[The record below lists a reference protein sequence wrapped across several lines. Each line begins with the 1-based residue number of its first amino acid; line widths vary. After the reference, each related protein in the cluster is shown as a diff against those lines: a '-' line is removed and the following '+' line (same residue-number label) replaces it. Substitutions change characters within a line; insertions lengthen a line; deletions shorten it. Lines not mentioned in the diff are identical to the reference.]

1 MTRFCHQDKIV
12 LIMET
17 YNTTEIINILSGK
30 NISVFSATDF
40 ARLFKINR
48 PDTVYKKLDRLEK
61 KGIIARAVKG
71 KYFFTLNPPD
81 DFLLANFLYQP
92 SYISLESA
100 LSFHGIITGFP
111 HTITSVTPKKTKI
124 YSIFGKEY
132 KYTHLAPKCFW
143 GYEKKEGFLMA
154 SQEKAVFDYLYL
166 AFKGLRS
173 AAIDEFDLLSINR
186 ITLKDY
192 LGKMAD
198 QRFLRFTQRLKL

>member
-1 MTRFCHQDKIV
+1 
-12 LIMET
+12 MET
-17 YNTTEIINILSGK
+17 YNTTEIINVLSRR
-30 NISVFSATDF
+30 NISVFSAIDF

-48 PDTVYKKLDRLEK
+48 PDTVYKKLDRLTK
-61 KGIIARAVKG
+61 KRIITRIIKG
-71 KYFFTLNPPD
+71 KYLFDLNPPD
-81 DFLLANFLYQP
+81 DFTLVNFLYQP

-111 HTITSVTPKKTKI
+111 YTVTSVTPRKTKTYLI
-124 YSIFGKEY
+124 SGKEY
-132 KYTHLAPKCFW
+132 GYTHLSLKWFF

-154 SQEKAVFDYLYL
+154 SPEKAFLDYLYL
-166 AFKGLRS
+166 AFKGLRP
-173 AAIDEFDLLSINR
+173 AAIDEFDLSTINR

>member
-1 MTRFCHQDKIV
+1 
-12 LIMET
+12 MET
-17 YNTTEIINILSGK
+17 YNTTEIINVLSRK

-48 PDTVYKKLDRLEK
+48 PDTVYKKLDRLIK
-61 KGIIARAVKG
+61 KKIITRIIKG
-71 KYFFTLNPPD
+71 KYLFGLNPPD
-81 DFLLANFLYQP
+81 DFTLANFLYQP

-111 HTITSVTPKKTKI
+111 YAIASVTPRKTKKYLI
-124 YSIFGKEY
+124 SGKEKEY
-132 KYTHLAPKCFW
+132 EYTHLAPKLFW
-143 GYEKKEGFLMA
+143 GYEKKEQFLMA
-154 SQEKAVFDYLYL
+154 SPEKAVLDYLYL
-166 AFKGLRS
+166 AFKGLRP